1 MMNSTNF
8 KHFYEKFMMEDM
20 TSMGA
25 LGPNSQLYSDLAAAN
40 SDTYA
45 PGDARVPKV
54 LNKKIL
60 RRTTPQGIFLT
71 GKTKKNKKSNKV
83 S

>member
-1 MMNSTNF
+1 MNSTNF
-8 KHFYEKFMMEDM
+8 KQFYEKFIMEDM
-20 TSMGA
+20 TSMSSFG
-25 LGPNSQLYSDLAAAN
+25 LNSQLYTDLATTN

-54 LNKKIL
+54 LSKKVL
-60 RRTTPQGIFLT
+60 RRTTPQGLFLT
-71 GKTKKNKKSNKV
+71 GKKKKSKKV

>member
-1 MMNSTNF
+1 MMNSTSF
-8 KHFYEKFMMEDM
+8 SHFYKKFVAESM

-25 LGPNSQLYSDLAAAN
+25 LGPNSQLYTDLATTN

-45 PGDARVPKV
+45 PGDMRTPKV
-54 LNKKIL
+54 LGRKIL

-71 GKTKKNKKSNKV
+71 GKKKKNKKV